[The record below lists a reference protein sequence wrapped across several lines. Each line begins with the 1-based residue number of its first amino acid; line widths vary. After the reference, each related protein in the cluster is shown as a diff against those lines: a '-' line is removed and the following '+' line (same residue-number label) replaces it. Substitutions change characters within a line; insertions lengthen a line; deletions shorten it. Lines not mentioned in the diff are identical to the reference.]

1 MEMTSRQIQGRVPV
15 TILQLDGKLDGSNY
29 LQLFEEV
36 KMIYA
41 QGVRD
46 LLFDLSRLTY
56 LSSAGITA
64 IHRTALVFRGLSI
77 PNDESGWASY
87 HAIDRDRD
95 SGLQEHVKLL
105 SPTPEVAHI
114 LDIVGFKSMFEI
126 HTDLDTAIASFQ

>member
-41 QGVRD
+41 QGVRN

-126 HTDLDTAIASFQ
+126 HTDLDTALASFQ

>member
-126 HTDLDTAIASFQ
+126 HTDLDTALASFQ

>member
-15 TILQLDGKLDGSNY
+15 TILQLDGRLDGSNY

-126 HTDLDTAIASFQ
+126 HTDLDTALASFQ

>member
-105 SPTPEVAHI
+105 SPMPEVAHI

-126 HTDLDTAIASFQ
+126 HTDLDTALASFQ

>member
-1 MEMTSRQIQGRVPV
+1 MEMTSRQMQGRVPV

-41 QGVRD
+41 QGVRN

-126 HTDLDTAIASFQ
+126 HTDLDTALASFQ

>member
-1 MEMTSRQIQGRVPV
+1 
-15 TILQLDGKLDGSNY
+15 
-29 LQLFEEV
+29 
-36 KMIYA
+36 MIYA
-41 QGVRD
+41 PGVRD

-126 HTDLDTAIASFQ
+126 HTDLDTALASFQ

>member
-1 MEMTSRQIQGRVPV
+1 MEMNSRQIQGRVPV
-15 TILQLDGKLDGSNY
+15 TILQLAGKLDGSNY
-29 LQLFEEV
+29 VEMFDEV
-36 KMIYA
+36 KKIYA

-46 LLFDLSRLTY
+46 LLIDLSRLTY

-64 IHRTALVFRGLSI
+64 IHRTAVVFRGLSV
-77 PNDESGWASY
+77 PNDESGWASF

-126 HTDLDTAIASFQ
+126 HTDLDTALASFQ

>member
-1 MEMTSRQIQGRVPV
+1 MEMTSRQMQGRVPV

-126 HTDLDTAIASFQ
+126 HTDLDTALASFQ